1 MSEISKEQYKEC
13 LKKYMRVLR
22 HGDPETVL
30 KRGRKA
36 VSPEHKK
43 ETARRWREKKKKERI
58 EQKEAGIITITTG
71 KVGRPRKVVK
81 VRE

>member
-1 MSEISKEQYKEC
+1 
-13 LKKYMRVLR
+13 MRVLR

-43 ETARRWREKKKKERI
+43 ETAKRWREKKKKERE
-58 EQKEAGIITITTG
+58 EQKDAGIIAISTG
-71 KVGRPRKVVK
+71 KVGRPRKVVE